1 MNTLFARRIAHSLLL
16 ALPFI
21 FLNVSTTVKAADTG
35 SLLITCQNDSLEFS
49 SICLGF
55 MAGVD
60 ETHNSMRQLLISLS
74 DKNNAF
80 DIKENWP
87 GFYCS
92 PMTLTPE
99 QLRDVFVS
107 YALSNPETAQWPAAT
122 TTLVALAETLP
133 CSN

>member
-1 MNTLFARRIAHSLLL
+1 MDTRFARRISRSLLL
-16 ALPFI
+16 ALAAV
-21 FLNVSTTVKAADTG
+21 LVNVSTAVKAADTD

-49 SICLGF
+49 SVCLGF
-55 MAGVD
+55 MAGID
-60 ETHNSMRQLLISLS
+60 ETHSSMRQLLVSLS

-80 DIKENWP
+80 DIEENWP

-99 QLRDVFVS
+99 QLRDVFIN
-107 YALSNPETAQWPAAT
+107 YALSNPETGQWPAAT
-122 TTLVALAETLP
+122 TTLIALAETLP

>member
-1 MNTLFARRIAHSLLL
+1 MDTRSARRIAHSLLL
-16 ALPFI
+16 ALAAV
-21 FLNVSTTVKAADTG
+21 LVNVSTAVKAADTD

-49 SICLGF
+49 SVCLGF

-60 ETHNSMRQLLISLS
+60 ETHSSMRQLLVSLS

-80 DIKENWP
+80 EIKENWP

-99 QLRDVFVS
+99 QLRDVFIN
-107 YALSNPETAQWPAAT
+107 YALSNPETGQWPAAT